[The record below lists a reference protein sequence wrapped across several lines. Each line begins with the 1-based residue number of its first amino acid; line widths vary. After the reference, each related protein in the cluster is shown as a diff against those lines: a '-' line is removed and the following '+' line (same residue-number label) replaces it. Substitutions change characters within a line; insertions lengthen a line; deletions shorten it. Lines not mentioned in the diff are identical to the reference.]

1 MRYVLVS
8 AAAAMALVGA
18 ATLGNAQAPDD
29 KSKGPAAE
37 GRGSAQDQAPQS
49 EPGADKKKKPS
60 QQTAPGRSS
69 EPRAEGKPE
78 PKSQP
83 RKAQRDMDK
92 DQPKTT
98 DRQPKNQSQDRPKST
113 DAPDKDRP
121 KATEQKPKDQP
132 QDRPKA
138 SEQRSKDQPKST
150 DAPLTDKDRPKAT
163 EQKPKDQSQD
173 RPKSTEGPQQG
184 KVQVSEQQRTSV
196 REKLVKETRVEKTR
210 INVSVNIG
218 TTIPRSV
225 RLHTLPVAIVSL
237 APAYRSYSYIVLE
250 DETICIV
257 DPRTY
262 VIVDVIAVGTQRADR
277 PSRTQLS
284 LSSDQMRFIFTSVP
298 KERRANVR
306 VRLALGAEVP
316 RDLELLDFPGLVTE
330 RIPEVRRYRYIV
342 TDNDV
347 VVVDPSDNA
356 VVLVINE

>member
-1 MRYVLVS
+1 
-8 AAAAMALVGA
+8 
-18 ATLGNAQAPDD
+18 
-29 KSKGPAAE
+29 
-37 GRGSAQDQAPQS
+37 
-49 EPGADKKKKPS
+49 
-60 QQTAPGRSS
+60 
-69 EPRAEGKPE
+69 
-78 PKSQP
+78 
-83 RKAQRDMDK
+83 MDK
-92 DQPKTT
+92 DQPKAT
-98 DRQPKNQSQDRPKST
+98 DRQPTDRPKST
-113 DAPDKDRP
+113 GAPLTDKDRP

-132 QDRPKA
+132 
-138 SEQRSKDQPKST
+138 
-150 DAPLTDKDRPKAT
+150 KAT
-163 EQKPKDQSQD
+163 DQQPKDQSQD

-225 RLHTLPVAIVSL
+225 RVHTLPVAIVSL
-237 APAYRSYSYIVLE
+237 APAYRGYSYIVLE

-262 VIVDVIAVGTQRADR
+262 VIVDVIAVGSQRADR

-284 LSSDQMRFIFTSVP
+284 LSADQMRFIFTSVP

-342 TDNDV
+342 TDSDV
-347 VVVDPSDNA
+347 VIVDPSDNA